1 MEQKVKTKGVKK
13 SFYDVEAPMTAVKIS
28 LYGGSA
34 EEFEGRVVT
43 LDLTK
48 SLRGRNLELR
58 MRIKN
63 ENGKLNATPLSVNL
77 PGSYIRRSMRRGI
90 DYVEDSFM
98 VNCRDAILSIKPFL
112 ITRKNVSRAVRNALR
127 FNTRK
132 FIDAYI
138 KIRTTKELFSDII
151 SNKLQRGMALKLK
164 KVYPLAMCE
173 IRLFEVLGDKPLE
186 EIKEEDKQKLIEET
200 EIVEKDIVD
209 LNKGIEDEEES
220 NESADKTG

>member
-1 MEQKVKTKGVKK
+1 
-13 SFYDVEAPMTAVKIS
+13 
-28 LYGGSA
+28 
-34 EEFEGRVVT
+34 
-43 LDLTK
+43 
-48 SLRGRNLELR
+48 
-58 MRIKN
+58 
-63 ENGKLNATPLSVNL
+63 
-77 PGSYIRRSMRRGI
+77 MRRGI
-90 DYVEDSFM
+90 DYVEDSFR